1 MESKLWLV
9 AACLAAYL
17 RAASPAN
24 AGGNS
29 VVITEVRGTVEM
41 KPIRPEGHWSRAKP
55 GLIVG
60 AYLLR
65 TGPRSRAHL
74 EERGGW
80 LPRRFNRG
88 CVDARSLVRVE
99 SSCGFRLDV
108 LRGQI
113 SAVDGKRGKSLFKSV
128 GG

>member
-1 MESKLWLV
+1 MLSRFWLIGV
-9 AACLAAYL
+9 GLAAFL
-17 RAASPAN
+17 GASSPAS

-29 VVITEVRGTVEM
+29 LAITKVRGRVEI
-41 KPIRPEGHWSRAKP
+41 KPLQPAGHWSRAKP
-55 GLIVG
+55 GPIVG
-60 AYLLR
+60 TYLLR
-65 TGPRSRAHL
+65 TGPHSWAHL
-74 EERGGW
+74 VERGGW
-80 LPRRFNRG
+80 VPCRFNRG

-113 SAVDGKRGKSLFKSV
+113 SAVDGKRGKSLFKTM